1 MGQPR
6 SSGPPTSTTLLR
18 EIRDLRNRDQWRRFV
33 DTYTPYVEGIL
44 RRRGFSQEDTL
55 DLIQETFVA
64 VVDHIG
70 DFQYDPS
77 RRFRG
82 WLATIAL
89 RKAWRH
95 ALRDKRRLPAR
106 GGTGNLGVL
115 GALPGEQCSSEDEER
130 RLSILLGQLR
140 AALSELEWKVF
151 ESTVL
156 GHTSID
162 QAAAQLGIAV
172 GYVYVCRS
180 RARRT
185 LSRLLEEGDD

>member
-1 MGQPR
+1 MGLPP

-18 EIRDLRNRDQWRRFV
+18 EIRDLRNRDEWRRFV
-33 DTYTPYVEGIL
+33 DTYTPYLKGIL

-55 DLIQETFVA
+55 DLMQETFVA

-89 RKAWRH
+89 RKASRH

-106 GGTGNLGVL
+106 GGTANLGVL
-115 GALPGEQCSSEDEER
+115 GGLPGNQCSNEDEER
-130 RLSILLGQLR
+130 RLSILLGRLR
-140 AALSELEWKVF
+140 AALNELEWKVF
-151 ESTVL
+151 ESTAL
-156 GHTSID
+156 EDTPFD
-162 QAAAQLGIAV
+162 EAAAKLGIAA
-172 GYVYVCRS
+172 GYLYVCRS
-180 RARRT
+180 RARKA
-185 LSRLLEEGDD
+185 LLRLLEEGDE